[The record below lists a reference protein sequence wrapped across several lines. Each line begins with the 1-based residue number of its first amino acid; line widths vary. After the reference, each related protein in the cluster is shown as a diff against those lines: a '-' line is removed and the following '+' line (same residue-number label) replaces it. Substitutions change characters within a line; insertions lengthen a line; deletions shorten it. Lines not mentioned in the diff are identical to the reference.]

1 MFRDRFVAGC
11 CALRARRS
19 WLVGIRFEGKSG
31 HLERVGMIGSSRE
44 VLRRLL
50 AVQLDCKKRW
60 QRRGNQ
66 RVHVGFSHCPRRT
79 GIRSVARRTRPLCQA
94 SPPSDAVSV
103 KKCLG
108 VNAAPSRAERSAA
121 AARPCCRQSCALIPE
136 YAHPQPLSHFAVHHD
151 RPISVLSLDRR
162 RRREKL
168 SRKERRS
175 SYDEGGA

>member
-1 MFRDRFVAGC
+1 MFRGRFVAGC

-19 WLVGIRFEGKSG
+19 WLVGIRFEGKRG
-31 HLERVGMIGSSRE
+31 HLERVEIIRSSRE

-79 GIRSVARRTRPLCQA
+79 GIRSMARRTRPLCQA
-94 SPPSDAVSV
+94 SPHSDTVSV

-108 VNAAPSRAERSAA
+108 VNVAPSRAERSAA
-121 AARPCCRQSCALIPE
+121 AARPCFRQSCAQ

-162 RRREKL
+162 RGREKL

-175 SYDEGGA
+175 IV

>member
-1 MFRDRFVAGC
+1 LFRGRFVAGC

-19 WLVGIRFEGKSG
+19 WLVGIRFEGKRG
-31 HLERVGMIGSSRE
+31 HLERVEIIGSSRE

-60 QRRGNQ
+60 PRRGNQ

-79 GIRSVARRTRPLCQA
+79 GIRSVARRAMPA
-94 SPPSDAVSV
+94 MPGFPPSDTVSV

-121 AARPCCRQSCALIPE
+121 AARPCCRQSCTLIPG

-151 RPISVLSLDRR
+151 RPISVSSLDRR
-162 RRREKL
+162 QGREKA
-168 SRKERRS
+168 EQ
-175 SYDEGGA
+175 EGATIVVR